1 MGWVSEI
8 MLCSYDGLSIRCSGR
23 GFIRGTTD
31 LTFSEVQTGI
41 LLAIERMKR

>member
-23 GFIRGTTD
+23 GFIRGTTN
-31 LTFSEVQTGI
+31 LTFLEVQTGI